1 LGTDCDLTTKIYN
14 KFIRECN
21 MLFGNKEAEKR
32 LAAEITD
39 LNARLQQRE
48 EELAAAT
55 LHADRVARSCRLSSE
70 S

>member
-1 LGTDCDLTTKIYN
+1 
-14 KFIRECN
+14 